1 MTYTGTYKY
10 THTHTCVY
18 TCMCKT
24 KIKDYLQCIDIA
36 IMATIELDDKSQ
48 IRSRNRSICSY
59 ISDF

>member
-10 THTHTCVY
+10 TQTHTCVY

-48 IRSRNRSICSY
+48 IRSGNRSICSY